1 MYPCYKADRN
11 YSQQW
16 KGQCWS
22 EISKEESACVCVCQ
36 LVRDRINATRVRS
49 QLCQWSICIES
60 KPSKLRMFCW
70 ACSYIQMLSSAILK
84 KLSRK
89 KRNHVIYNISTR
101 AVEERDWYTSYKIKM
116 MIIIT
121 TYGREVSFSCDFF
134 SHLVSSLW
142 EIGPLNAEFMCDFI
156 TGVQKWKRKGVF
168 WAPYLAGLSSV
179 FTFCSYFPFLI
190 SHAQW
195 NAWYLFYKA

>member
-1 MYPCYKADRN
+1 M
-11 YSQQW
+11 
-16 KGQCWS
+16 
-22 EISKEESACVCVCQ
+22 CVCVCQ

-156 TGVQKWKRKGVF
+156 TGVQK
-168 WAPYLAGLSSV
+168 
-179 FTFCSYFPFLI
+179 
-190 SHAQW
+190 
-195 NAWYLFYKA
+195 